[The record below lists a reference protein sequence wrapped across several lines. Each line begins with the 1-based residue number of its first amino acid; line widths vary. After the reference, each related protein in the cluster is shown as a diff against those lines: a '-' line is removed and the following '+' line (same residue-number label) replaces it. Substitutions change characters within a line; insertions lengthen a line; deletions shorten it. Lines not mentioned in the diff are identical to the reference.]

1 MTAILLAVAARYVA
15 STSHLFFPNM
25 GFSSADMDTTPG
37 LPGSRHHRSTRHNHP
52 TPCAT
57 EPRVVILDVEKG
69 MHTVKLILSVREA
82 VLRRWEETA
91 SARQWRRKYDEAWK
105 LDDTEAGQHGTW
117 GDNDDIEGDSGDNF
131 NSTMIE
137 QRQIELAIS
146 SCLGRINIVQ
156 PRDFTHL
163 GLVATIEALRH
174 GLDKE
179 KMAKQSTTVSG
190 ATKRSSSQQFHIRG
204 GNTKPPSHDTNA
216 TTQSQEAPTLI
227 MIDSLTTLDAST
239 RFLEN
244 LHATAGSSR
253 GASSS
258 GLSDR
263 NEFYR
268 QLVRIGEDHDVA
280 IIGTSRCVQNVHGRV
295 SSGGSPL
302 WERMVSHR
310 ISLHHVVE
318 GSQEDKAGYD
328 CVATLNVNENC
339 GDGCSSLF
347 PYSVVSGGIAC

>member
-1 MTAILLAVAARYVA
+1 
-15 STSHLFFPNM
+15 M
-25 GFSSADMDTTPG
+25 GFSSADVNTTPG
-37 LPGSRHHRSTRHNHP
+37 SSGGRHHRLTSHDHP
-52 TPCAT
+52 TALAT

-69 MHTVKLILSVREA
+69 VHAVKLILSVREA

-91 SARQWRRKYDEAWK
+91 SARRWKRKYDETWPLYGA
-105 LDDTEAGQHGTW
+105 EAGQSGTRSDNY
-117 GDNDDIEGDSGDNF
+117 GDEGNRRDNF
-131 NSTMIE
+131 NSTVIE

-156 PRDFTHL
+156 PRDFTYL

-174 GLDKE
+174 GLDTE
-179 KMAKQSTTVSG
+179 KVAKQSTTGSG
-190 ATKRSSSQQFHIRG
+190 ASIHSSSQQFHIRG
-204 GNTKPPSHDTNA
+204 GNIKPPSYDMNA
-216 TTQSQEAPTLI
+216 ASQSQEAPTLI
-227 MIDSLTTLDAST
+227 MIDSLTTLDTLT

-244 LHATAGSSR
+244 LHATAGRSCGS
-253 GASSS
+253 SSS

-268 QLVRIGEDHDVA
+268 QLARLRNDHDVA
-280 IIGTSRCVQNVHGRV
+280 IIGTSRCVQTVNGRTSN
-295 SSGGSPL
+295 SSSSL

-310 ISLHHVVE
+310 VNLHHVVE

-328 CVATLNVNENC
+328 CVATLNVNDKC
-339 GDGCSSLF
+339 GDGCIF